1 MADSPDPRISI
12 VIPAYN
18 AMRTIDLCLDSL
30 LGQLDVVDRY
40 EIVFVD
46 DCSTDETAAHLDA
59 RIARLPPGS
68 PRVRLIRQAQNRGPA
83 TARNVGAAAA
93 QGEIVIFTDS
103 DCELDPHWLR
113 EMTRPMD
120 DPSIAAVKGA
130 YRTRQQPLMARFAQA
145 EFEERYRLLEA
156 HEYIDVVFSYSA
168 AIRKSIFDAVGGF
181 DTSFPKAD
189 NEDTDLSWKIAGA
202 GHRIK
207 FAPAA
212 IVYHRHPD
220 TFSNYMRKKFSR
232 AYWRACVYRRF
243 PEKAV
248 KDSYTPQGLKLQI
261 VLAMLMVLLLPA
273 LLLWPLPALAAL
285 VVLAIVFLL
294 TTRPFLAAVRDRRT
308 DLMLSAPALIFIR
321 ALYMGAGLLWVLPR
335 VLSADPLARKD

>member
-1 MADSPDPRISI
+1 MTETLKPRISI

-30 LGQLDVVDRY
+30 LGQRDFSEHF
-40 EIVFVD
+40 EILFVD
-46 DCSTDETAAHLDA
+46 DCSTDATASHLER
-59 RIARLPPGS
+59 RIAALPAGS
-68 PRVRLIRQAQNRGPA
+68 PSVRLFRQAQNRGPA
-83 TARNVGAAAA
+83 TARNVGAREA
-93 QGEIVIFTDS
+93 GGDIVIFTDS
-103 DCELDPHWLR
+103 DCELDPLWLR
-113 EMTRPMD
+113 NMIRPMD
-120 DPSIAAVKGA
+120 DRSIAAVKGA
-130 YRTRQQPLMARFAQA
+130 YRTRQEPLIARFAQA
-145 EFEERYRLLEA
+145 EFEERYCLLEA

-168 AIRKSIFDAVGGF
+168 AIRKSVFDAVGGF

-189 NEDTDLSWKIAGA
+189 NEDTDLSWKISGA
-202 GHRIK
+202 GHKIK
-207 FAPAA
+207 FAPDA

-243 PEKAV
+243 PEKAI

-261 VLAMLMVLLLPA
+261 VLALLMTGMLPLMLF
-273 LLLWPLPALAAL
+273 WPLPALAAL
-285 VVLAIVFLL
+285 GAMAVLFLL
-294 TTRPFLAAVRDRRT
+294 TTHPFLAAIRDRRT
-308 DLMLSAPALIFIR
+308 DLMLSAPALIFMR